1 MEPLYEMLDGGERSL
16 ELGASQGTRTDL
28 TSFEIIIERDLDK
41 KVVLSQSDSPML
53 SSSVVLNQQSVPS

>member
-53 SSSVVLNQQSVPS
+53 SSGVVLNQQSDPS